1 MGADA
6 HIPYRFPS
14 GSQLRDDIVN
24 LSQEERER
32 MLTWYKEEVDGYA
45 TINYVERFIQNF
57 RNSGVPSIDR
67 FLAANR
73 NYDFIG
79 RCAIGAALIK
89 YEDKCRIEESRQREG
104 DDWYEIL
111 IRYIDD
117 SKRNMPREINPP
129 EIKNNSLS

>member
-1 MGADA
+1 MNDLFVKKIVFIMGADA

-73 NYDFIG
+73 NYDLMK
-79 RCAIGAALIK
+79 RKKLLK
-89 YEDKCRIEESRQREG
+89 YLEKNGCRE
-104 DDWYEIL
+104 W
-111 IRYIDD
+111 
-117 SKRNMPREINPP
+117 SKFLPI
-129 EIKNNSLS
+129 